1 MKSGRQLVRH
11 ALTCML
17 CDDYFIIF
25 AVLHCTLCY
34 VLCVVSYTLG
44 DAVDRILHH
53 FAGSILG
60 EVLICQKDANKKTRD
75 SATELLLVMIRKIT
89 PYEML
94 TQLCSGMAGE
104 TSVMRSAAVTGLCLL
119 VLEHRGHPELMKAAA
134 DLLPTVCLLLRD
146 ECPEETRAV
155 LSFVRV
161 CAAVL
166 PVRGTLEGALPQ
178 IVYAFSDGLG
188 PHKSKFSSRVR
199 AIMRKL
205 FQRVDTAVLRDLLS
219 EPDKALLEY
228 IERRARKAAR
238 KKDVHMVD
246 SNRID
251 KMLGSDSEDS
261 DDDEND
267 TRSMRGTSVAG
278 TSAGK
283 SIKSMKSRKEKEKEP
298 EDPRL
303 SSRPK
308 AVKVSDSK
316 DHLPHSLEDLL
327 DDQPAS
333 YLGIRRPPTVGKER
347 LMVPSGSGLSR
358 GGKSSS
364 GESSGAPERLED
376 EDDEYTVAV
385 TADGRVV
392 VQAREDTSGLGASG
406 LERAGVMPGVLGG
419 RKGAREEAEAE
430 SLKAAAAEAMA
441 KKRQRVKEPGEEY
454 RSKKAGGDVWK
465 KGMLEPHAYI
475 PLDPRLLNKKNH
487 KEAVAHFGAVV
498 KSGKK
503 ARISE
508 TASSKKGH
516 VVVGNRNQRRQARE
530 HSVERRNK

>member
-1 MKSGRQLVRH
+1 M
-11 ALTCML
+11 
-17 CDDYFIIF
+17 
-25 AVLHCTLCY
+25 
-34 VLCVVSYTLG
+34 
-44 DAVDRILHH
+44 
-53 FAGSILG
+53 
-60 EVLICQKDANKKTRD
+60 LICQKDANKKTRD
-75 SATELLLVMIRKIT
+75 SATELLLLMIRKIT

-119 VLEHRGHPELMKAAA
+119 VLEHRGDAAIMVAAA

-155 LSFVRV
+155 LSYVRV

-166 PVRGTLEGALPQ
+166 PLRGPLEGALPQ

-188 PHKSKFSSRVR
+188 PHKAKFSSRVR

-205 FQRVDTAVLRDLLS
+205 FQRVETATLRDLLS

-261 DDDEND
+261 DDEQDD
-267 TRSMRGTSVAG
+267 SRSLRGTSI
-278 TSAGK
+278 AGK
-283 SIKSMKSRKEKEKEP
+283 SMAGKSVKSRKEK

-308 AVKVSDSK
+308 AVKASDVK
-316 DHLPHSLEDLL
+316 DNFPHSLEDLL

-347 LMVPSGSGLSR
+347 LMVPVGSQ
-358 GGKSSS
+358 SSS
-364 GESSGAPERLED
+364 F
-376 EDDEYTVAV
+376 TI
-385 TADGRVV
+385 
-392 VQAREDTSGLGASG
+392 AS
-406 LERAGVMPGVLGG
+406 A
-419 RKGAREEAEAE
+419 
-430 SLKAAAAEAMA
+430 
-441 KKRQRVKEPGEEY
+441 
-454 RSKKAGGDVWK
+454 
-465 KGMLEPHAYI
+465 
-475 PLDPRLLNKKNH
+475 
-487 KEAVAHFGAVV
+487 
-498 KSGKK
+498 
-503 ARISE
+503 
-508 TASSKKGH
+508 ASST
-516 VVVGNRNQRRQARE
+516 
-530 HSVERRNK
+530 

>member
-1 MKSGRQLVRH
+1 M
-11 ALTCML
+11 
-17 CDDYFIIF
+17 
-25 AVLHCTLCY
+25 
-34 VLCVVSYTLG
+34 
-44 DAVDRILHH
+44 
-53 FAGSILG
+53 
-60 EVLICQKDANKKTRD
+60 LICQKDANKKTRD
-75 SATELLLVMIRKIT
+75 SATELLLMMIRKIT

-119 VLEHRGHPELMKAAA
+119 VLEHRGDTELMIAAA
-134 DLLPTVCLLLRD
+134 NLLPTVCLLLRD

-155 LSFVRV
+155 LSYVRV

-166 PVRGTLEGALPQ
+166 PLRGALEGALPQ

-188 PHKSKFSSRVR
+188 PHKAKFSSRVR

-205 FQRVDTAVLRDLLS
+205 FQRVETAMLRDLLS

-261 DDDEND
+261 DDEQDD
-267 TRSMRGTSVAG
+267 SRSLRGTSI
-278 TSAGK
+278 AGK
-283 SIKSMKSRKEKEKEP
+283 SMAGKSVKSRKEK

-308 AVKVSDSK
+308 AVKASDVK
-316 DHLPHSLEDLL
+316 DNFPHSLEDLL

-347 LMVPSGSGLSR
+347 MMVPTGTGVPK

-364 GESSGAPERLED
+364 GDASSMPERADDED
-376 EDDEYTVAV
+376 EEYTVAV
-385 TADGRVV
+385 TSDGRVV
-392 VQAREDTSGLGASG
+392 VQAREDTSGVGGAG
-406 LERAGVMPGVLGG
+406 DLERAGFMQGVAGG

-430 SLKAAAAEAMA
+430 SVKAAAAEAMM

-454 RSKKAGGDVWK
+454 RSRKAGGDVWK

-487 KEAVAHFGAVV
+487 KEAVAHFSSVV

-503 ARISE
+503 TRLSE
-508 TASSKKGH
+508 STVGKKSH
-516 VVVGNRNQRRQARE
+516 VVLGNRNQRRQARE

>member
-1 MKSGRQLVRH
+1 
-11 ALTCML
+11 
-17 CDDYFIIF
+17 
-25 AVLHCTLCY
+25 
-34 VLCVVSYTLG
+34 
-44 DAVDRILHH
+44 
-53 FAGSILG
+53 
-60 EVLICQKDANKKTRD
+60 
-75 SATELLLVMIRKIT
+75 MIRKIT

-119 VLEHRGHPELMKAAA
+119 TLEHRGDPDLMKAAA
-134 DLLPTVCLLLRD
+134 DLLSTVCLLLKD

-155 LSFVRV
+155 LSYVRV

-166 PVRGTLEGALPQ
+166 PTKGPLEGALPQ
-178 IVYAFSDGLG
+178 IVFSFSEGLG

-205 FQRVDTAVLRDLLS
+205 FQRVDTATLRDLLS

-238 KKDVHMVD
+238 KKDIHMVD

-261 DDDEND
+261 EDDEDD
-267 TRSMRGTSVAG
+267 TRSFRGTSRAG
-278 TSAGK
+278 TTTAR
-283 SIKSMKSRKEKEKEP
+283 SIKTKTAKGKEEKDKDN

-303 SSRPK
+303 ASRPR
-308 AVKVSDSK
+308 ATKVTDVRNN
-316 DHLPHSLEDLL
+316 LPSSLEDLL

-333 YLGIRRPPTVGKER
+333 YLGIKQPTTIGKER
-347 LMVPSGSGLSR
+347 IMVPSGSGQSR
-358 GGKSSS
+358 SGSKSSRDA
-364 GESSGAPERLED
+364 GLDKPDD

-392 VQAREDTSGLGASG
+392 VQAREDLSISGPAGS
-406 LERAGVMPGVLGG
+406 ERASIVPGVLGG

-430 SLKAAAAEAMA
+430 SVKAAAAEAAM
-441 KKRQRVKEPGEEY
+441 KKRQRLKEPGEEY
-454 RSKKAGGDVWK
+454 RSRKAGGDVWK

-503 ARISE
+503 ARINE
-508 TASSKKGH
+508 NENGRKGH
-516 VVVGNRNQRRQARE
+516 VVVGNRNQRKQARE
-530 HSVERRNK
+530 HSVERRSK

>member
-1 MKSGRQLVRH
+1 M
-11 ALTCML
+11 
-17 CDDYFIIF
+17 
-25 AVLHCTLCY
+25 
-34 VLCVVSYTLG
+34 
-44 DAVDRILHH
+44 
-53 FAGSILG
+53 
-60 EVLICQKDANKKTRD
+60 
-75 SATELLLVMIRKIT
+75 
-89 PYEML
+89 
-94 TQLCSGMAGE
+94 
-104 TSVMRSAAVTGLCLL
+104 MRSAAVTGLCLL
-119 VLEHRGHPELMKAAA
+119 VLEHRGEPELMKAAA

-155 LSFVRV
+155 LSYVRV

-166 PVRGTLEGALPQ
+166 PAKTHLEGALPQ
-178 IVYAFSDGLG
+178 IVYSFSEGLG
-188 PHKSKFSSRVR
+188 PHKAKFSSRVR

-205 FQRVDTAVLRDLLS
+205 FQRVDTSTLRDLLS

-251 KMLGSDSEDS
+251 KLLGSDSEDS
-261 DDDEND
+261 DDDEDDN
-267 TRSMRGTSVAG
+267 RSMRGASVAG

-283 SIKSMKSRKEKEKEP
+283 SIKSMKSMKSMKSTKTKAPTEA

-308 AVKVSDSK
+308 AVKAGDVHNNFPS
-316 DHLPHSLEDLL
+316 SLEDLL

-333 YLGIRRPPTVGKER
+333 YLGIRRPSTVGKER
-347 LMVPSGSGLSR
+347 MMVPSGSSQAGK
-358 GGKSSS
+358 GGKF
-364 GESSGAPERLED
+364 GGGAGGAERPDDED
-376 EDDEYTVAV
+376 EEYTVAV

-392 VQAREDTSGLGASG
+392 VQAREDTSSGAMDM
-406 LERAGVMPGVLGG
+406 ERAGATPGVLGG

-430 SLKAAAAEAMA
+430 SLKVAAAEAA
-441 KKRQRVKEPGEEY
+441 LKKRQRTKEPGEEY

-508 TASSKKGH
+508 MLSTKKSH
-516 VVVGNRNQRRQARE
+516 VVLGNRNQRRQARE
-530 HSVERRNK
+530 HSLERKEHSERREQSVERRSR

>member
-1 MKSGRQLVRH
+1 M
-11 ALTCML
+11 
-17 CDDYFIIF
+17 
-25 AVLHCTLCY
+25 
-34 VLCVVSYTLG
+34 
-44 DAVDRILHH
+44 
-53 FAGSILG
+53 
-60 EVLICQKDANKKTRD
+60 LICQKDANKKTRD
-75 SATELLLVMIRKIT
+75 SATELLLLMIRKIT

-94 TQLCSGMAGE
+94 TQLCSGIAGE

-119 VLEHRGHPELMKAAA
+119 VLEHRGDSELMKSAAE
-134 DLLPTVCLLLRD
+134 LLPTVCFLLRD

-155 LSFVRV
+155 LSYVRV

-166 PVRGTLEGALPQ
+166 PTKGPLEGALPQ
-178 IVYAFSDGLG
+178 IVFSFSDGLG
-188 PHKSKFSSRVR
+188 SHKSKYSSRVR

-205 FQRVDTAVLRDLLS
+205 FQRVDTATLRDLLS

-261 DDDEND
+261 DDDGDD
-267 TRSMRGTSVAG
+267 TRSFRGTSKAG
-278 TSAGK
+278 TISGR
-283 SIKSMKSRKEKEKEP
+283 SIKTKTAIGKEDKEKE
-298 EDPRL
+298 DHRL
-303 SSRPK
+303 ASRPK
-308 AVKVSDSK
+308 AVKVNDVRNNIPS
-316 DHLPHSLEDLL
+316 SLEDLL

-333 YLGIRRPPTVGKER
+333 YLGIRQPTTIGKER
-347 LMVPSGSGLSR
+347 LMVPSGSGQGSR
-358 GGKSSS
+358 S
-364 GESSGAPERLED
+364 GTKNPRDAAMSKPDD

-392 VQAREDTSGLGASG
+392 VQAREDLSTAGPAGS
-406 LERAGVMPGVLGG
+406 ERAGVTPGVLGG

-430 SLKAAAAEAMA
+430 SVKAAAAEAAM
-441 KKRQRVKEPGEEY
+441 KKRQRLKEPGEEY
-454 RSKKAGGDVWK
+454 RSRKAGGDVWK

-475 PLDPRLLNKKNH
+475 PLDPRLLNKKNQ

-508 TASSKKGH
+508 NQNGRKGH
-516 VVVGNRNQRRQARE
+516 VVVGNRNQRKQARE
-530 HSVERRNK
+530 HST

>member
-1 MKSGRQLVRH
+1 M
-11 ALTCML
+11 
-17 CDDYFIIF
+17 
-25 AVLHCTLCY
+25 
-34 VLCVVSYTLG
+34 
-44 DAVDRILHH
+44 
-53 FAGSILG
+53 
-60 EVLICQKDANKKTRD
+60 
-75 SATELLLVMIRKIT
+75 MIRTIT

-119 VLEHRGHPELMKAAA
+119 VLEHRGDSELMKAAA

-155 LSFVRV
+155 LSYVRV

-166 PVRGTLEGALPQ
+166 PTKGPLEGALPQ
-178 IVYAFSDGLG
+178 IVFSFSEGLG

-205 FQRVDTAVLRDLLS
+205 FQRVDTATLRDLLS

-261 DDDEND
+261 DDDEDD
-267 TRSMRGTSVAG
+267 TRSFRGGSIKAMSVAG
-278 TSAGK
+278 KSSTGR
-283 SIKSMKSRKEKEKEP
+283 SIKTKTPKEK

-303 SSRPK
+303 ASRPK
-308 AVKVSDSK
+308 AIKAGDVRNNF
-316 DHLPHSLEDLL
+316 PNSLEDLL

-333 YLGIRRPPTVGKER
+333 YLGIRQPTTIGKER
-347 LMVPSGSGLSR
+347 MLVPTGSGQSSR

-364 GESSGAPERLED
+364 EGAVDRPDD

-392 VQAREDTSGLGASG
+392 VQAREDMSMSGAAGT
-406 LERAGVMPGVLGG
+406 EKAGVIPGVLGG

-430 SLKAAAAEAMA
+430 SIKALAAEAA
-441 KKRQRVKEPGEEY
+441 LKKRQRVKEPGEEY
-454 RSKKAGGDVWK
+454 RSRKAGGDVWK

-508 TASSKKGH
+508 TASGKKGH
-516 VVVGNRNQRRQARE
+516 VVLGNRNQRKQARE
-530 HSVERRNK
+530 HSVERRREK

>member
-1 MKSGRQLVRH
+1 M
-11 ALTCML
+11 
-17 CDDYFIIF
+17 
-25 AVLHCTLCY
+25 
-34 VLCVVSYTLG
+34 
-44 DAVDRILHH
+44 
-53 FAGSILG
+53 
-60 EVLICQKDANKKTRD
+60 LICQKDANKKTRD
-75 SATELLLVMIRKIT
+75 SATELLLLMIRKIT

-119 VLEHRGHPELMKAAA
+119 VLEHRGDHDLMKAAA

-155 LSFVRV
+155 LSYVRV

-166 PVRGTLEGALPQ
+166 PLKGALEGALPQ
-178 IVYAFSDGLG
+178 IVYAFSEGLG

-205 FQRVDTAVLRDLLS
+205 FQRVDTATLRDLLS

-261 DDDEND
+261 DDEEDD
-267 TRSMRGTSVAG
+267 TRSFRGTSVA
-278 TSAGK
+278 AK
-283 SIKSMKSRKEKEKEP
+283 SVAAKSMKSRKDKDKGSEKDKEK

-303 SSRPK
+303 MSRPK
-308 AVKVSDSK
+308 AVKASDIR
-316 DHLPHSLEDLL
+316 DNRPYSLEDLL

-347 LMVPSGSGLSR
+347 LMVPSGSSLAR
-358 GGKSSS
+358 GGSKSSS
-364 GESSGAPERLED
+364 GEGASAVSERPDDED
-376 EDDEYTVAV
+376 EEYTVAV

-392 VQAREDTSGLGASG
+392 VQAREDTSAPGATG
-406 LERAGVMPGVLGG
+406 LERAGLLPGVLGG

-430 SLKAAAAEAMA
+430 SLKVAAAEAML

-508 TASSKKGH
+508 STTGRKSH
-516 VVVGNRNQRRQARE
+516 VVVGNRNQRKQARE
-530 HSVERRNK
+530 HSVERRSK